1 MVGKKMAVENRS
13 IVVVSI
19 DNCKLSI
26 SCHVNRVTLEN
37 RSETD
42 VNLGFFV
49 LKRLINNGAL

>member
-13 IVVVSI
+13 IVLVSI

-26 SCHVNRVTLEN
+26 LCHVNRVTLEN

-49 LKRLINNGAL
+49 LKRLINNRAL